1 MPVAAIE
8 ARADALGQVSQGVVG
23 AFVARF
29 APVAALIALAIAQQL
44 RFGAFGDVSWM
55 LTICEKWLGG
65 GAPYVDFVETNPP
78 AAIALYL
85 PPTLVGHALGV
96 RPEAAVVAFGLLC
109 GGAALVYAAAILRVA
124 GLTMGR
130 QRVAVVAAVAAI
142 AVLPGRTFD
151 ERDFFVGLMMA
162 PPLALWAARAAGLK
176 TSLRD
181 ALACGVLLGLA
192 IAIKPP
198 YGAIVLAV
206 APYLWA
212 RVGWRGVLAGAEFW
226 IAGALVVF
234 YAIAVAAFFPAYV
247 HDVIPT
253 LAAAYVPVREP
264 LSGLLAN
271 AGTIGVI
278 ALLGVSLFLLREKA
292 LEPFHFIPLLAA
304 LGALAAFF
312 VQGKGWLY
320 QALPAGMIATILAG
334 LTLQGR
340 ALSARRLAAAAA
352 AAGIVYA
359 LGALQWA
366 PPLPTAMLVAVI
378 AHFAVAPRAE
388 ALDARLNGVAEM
400 ALAALVGALG
410 AFYAMPFPGAAES
423 FERTLRALAP
433 HPTVAA
439 IAPGLGTGFPL
450 TRQVDGVWIMRRQ
463 GMLMTAGARYLLSR
477 GLGDAAE
484 LHEVID
490 EDKAA
495 AVADIV
501 QGKPDAI
508 LVSRINPAFHDW
520 ALADSDVSRAL
531 EGYRLIAS
539 NGGADWPV
547 DLYARAD
554 LIPLKSGQ

>member
-1 MPVAAIE
+1 MSAADVPF
-8 ARADALGQVSQGVVG
+8 RADIPTDSGIRSE
-23 AFVARF
+23 RWTTF
-29 APVAALIALAIAQQL
+29 AAVTAVALACALQM

-85 PPTLVGHALGV
+85 PATLVGHALGV
-96 RPEAAVVAFGLLC
+96 RPEATVVAFGLLC
-109 GGAALVYAAAILRVA
+109 GGAALAYAAAILRAA
-124 GLTMGR
+124 GLFMGR
-130 QRVAVVAAVAAI
+130 QGVALVVAVAAI
-142 AVLPGRTFD
+142 AILPGRTFD
-151 ERDFFVGLMMA
+151 ERDFFVALMMA
-162 PPLALWAARAAGLK
+162 PPLALWSARAAGLK
-176 TSLRD
+176 TTLRD
-181 ALACGVLLGLA
+181 ALACGALLGLA

-198 YGAIVLAV
+198 YGAIVLAI

-212 RVGWRGVLAGAEFW
+212 RVGLRCVLTAADLWTAG
-226 IAGALVVF
+226 GLVVL
-234 YAIAVAAFFPAYV
+234 YAIAVTAFFPAYV

-253 LAAAYVPVREP
+253 LATAYVPVREP
-264 LSGLLAN
+264 LADLLAN

-278 ALLGVSLFLLREKA
+278 ALLGVSVFLLREKA
-292 LEPFHFIPLLAA
+292 LEPFYFILLLAA

-320 QALPAGMIATILAG
+320 QALPAEMIATILAG
-334 LTLQGR
+334 LTLQGQ
-340 ALSARRLAAAAA
+340 ALSARRLAAAAV

-366 PPLPTAMLVAVI
+366 PPLPTALLVAAL
-378 AHFAVAPRAE
+378 AHLATAPRAE

-400 ALAALVGALG
+400 ALATLVGALG
-410 AFYAMPFPGAAES
+410 AYDAMPFPGADEA
-423 FERTLRALAP
+423 FTQTLRALAP
-433 HPTVAA
+433 HPTIAA

-463 GMLMTAGARYLLSR
+463 GMLMTAGARFLLSR
-477 GLGDAAE
+477 HLGDVAG
-484 LHEVID
+484 LHAVID

-501 QGKPDAI
+501 QEKPDAI

-520 ALADSDVSRAL
+520 ALADPDVARAL

-539 NGGADWPV
+539 NGGVDWPV

-554 LIPLKSGQ
+554 LIPLKSSQ